1 MRILFV
7 HEVNWLEKVTYEIHD
22 IPELLSIAGH
32 EVIFIDFPEYSGTDP
47 KSRLFSFR
55 TTRNFAQTRAHA
67 GSKVDVFTPGGVLK
81 GVLRRQFASLTFVP
95 LFWRTARTRNID
107 LVVLYGVP
115 TNGWQTVFLSKI
127 LKIPV
132 IFRAIDIAHLLR
144 ETKLKSLVK
153 LSERYVY
160 RNVDHISAHN
170 EALKNYCIEMGAS
183 PKRISIDYPRFD
195 FDRFKPFKR
204 DEALALSLGIQP
216 DQRVVFFRGTL
227 YRFAGLERFI
237 ELFSDY
243 LRNNPDTCFLIVG
256 SGEAESTIRKKIS
269 KLGLEKQVILRPFVS
284 YEDLVRYICLADV
297 SVNTFVPSLVTHCV
311 LPGRVLQSIA
321 CGIPVVSTPLQGMMG
336 YSKGSATV
344 IYRDLDA
351 SFADGVIDL
360 LNNPVKSKEI
370 GLASRELVISKGTW
384 QDFVTEFSS
393 LAQNLVASR

>member
-1 MRILFV
+1 
-7 HEVNWLEKVTYEIHD
+7 
-22 IPELLSIAGH
+22 
-32 EVIFIDFPEYSGTDP
+32 
-47 KSRLFSFR
+47 
-55 TTRNFAQTRAHA
+55 
-67 GSKVDVFTPGGVLK
+67 
-81 GVLRRQFASLTFVP
+81 
-95 LFWRTARTRNID
+95 
-107 LVVLYGVP
+107 VVLYGVP

-269 KLGLEKQVILRPFVS
+269 KLRLEKQVILRPFVS

-351 SFADGVIDL
+351 SFADAVIDL

>member
-32 EVIFIDFPEYSGTDP
+32 EITFIDFPEFSVADP
-47 KSRLFSFR
+47 RNRFFSFR
-55 TTRNFAQTRAHA
+55 TTRNFGQSRAHI
-67 GSKVDVFTPGGVLK
+67 GSKVDVLTPGVVVGGGL
-81 GVLRRQFASLTFVP
+81 GRYFASLTFVP
-95 LFWRTARTRNID
+95 LFWRTARARKID

-115 TNGWQTVFLSKI
+115 TNGWQTVFLAKF
-127 LKIPV
+127 LNIPV

-144 ETKLKSLVK
+144 ETKFQSLVK
-153 LSERYVY
+153 LAERYIY

-170 EALKNYCIEMGAS
+170 EALKNYCIEMGAT
-183 PKRISIDYPRFD
+183 PNKISIDFPRSD
-195 FDRFKPFKR
+195 LDRFQPFKR
-204 DEALALSLGIQP
+204 DDDLAFSLGIQP

-256 SGEAESTIRKKIS
+256 SGEAESTIREKIS
-269 KLGLEKQVILRPFVS
+269 KLGLEKQVIMRPFVN
-284 YEDLVRYICLADV
+284 YDELVRYICLADV

-321 CGIPVVSTPLQGMMG
+321 CGIPVVSTPLQGMMS
-336 YSKGSATV
+336 YSKGTDAV

-351 SFADGVIDL
+351 SFVDAVTEL
-360 LNNPVKSKEI
+360 LNNPTKSKEI

-384 QDFVTEFSS
+384 QDFVVEFSS
-393 LAQNLVASR
+393 LAQKLVTRT